1 MNKNI
6 IIKLNDD
13 DIAVRL
19 DESLE
24 QALQRCFTLEADEQ
38 LIPAD
43 NVPSYNITDSMTL
56 IAGLYIISS
65 AYDITQLS
73 VGVPARENLALNDL
87 AYQLCNAY
95 AEIKGFSDIVT
106 LLQHPTK
113 GIFETT
119 TLAQDKTG
127 YVGFVALP
135 TLNYNW
141 EAAYLEAGFTA
152 SEAVQKLI
160 QTVRHDYAEALEH
173 MHDRQSRDAVKA
185 GIRWDGASLL
195 YKQYKFVVK
204 PFTDVFWSI
213 SVLDNDQLVDFSIFC
228 SDANVGSNLME
239 DAVSVAAEYLLDH
252 KLV

>member
-24 QALQRCFTLEADEQ
+24 RALQRCFTLETDVQ

-43 NVPSYNITDSMTL
+43 NVPSYDITDSQTL
-56 IAGLYIISS
+56 IAGLYIIAS
-65 AYDITQLS
+65 AYDIKRLD
-73 VGVPARENLALNDL
+73 VGVQARENLALNEL
-87 AYQLCNAY
+87 AFQLCSAY
-95 AEIKGFSDIVT
+95 AEAKGFSDIVE
-106 LLQHPTK
+106 LLQHPTR

-119 TLAQDKTG
+119 KLAQDKIG

-141 EAAYLEAGFTA
+141 EAAYLEAGFKA

-173 MHDRQSRDAVKA
+173 MHDKQSRDAVKA
-185 GIRWDGASLL
+185 AIRWDGASLL
-195 YKQYKFVVK
+195 YKHYSFVVR
-204 PFTDVFWSI
+204 PFTDVFWSL
-213 SVLDNDQLVDFSIFC
+213 SVLDKDQLVDFSIFC
-228 SDANVGSNLME
+228 SDAGVGNDLM
-239 DAVSVAAEYLLDH
+239 DDSKCIAAEWLLNH
-252 KLV
+252 ERV